1 MKPFHRIPLLACC
14 LFAAFSA
21 SSQEAAAPDTA
32 LLQRGLDFVKGLES
46 FSTEV
51 TMRFDLADKSGRTRD
66 GELTGKLDI
75 AGTDKARFRVNTE
88 QGALELFYGP
98 DSKLIYMEEGNQYVE
113 GDRFGDRR
121 EVLGVMPSN
130 EFSPAQVLLSDFVH
144 GSPSILENITTATT
158 DGQDGAADTPLH
170 IQVSDGEIT
179 TDFWFRRG
187 EQPLLEKFSVDL
199 LKMASA
205 SNPDLTKVVLTYTFA
220 NWNTSPGFAEDHFTF
235 KKPEGATAVDP
246 SAPRGEVESL
256 EGKAAPQIELPLL
269 GGGTMN
275 LASHKDKDVVV
286 LDFWASWCGPCRKGL
301 PIASEVTATFK
312 DKNVVFYAVNVGE
325 NAEAAQGFLDQM
337 KLSMPVALDEQ
348 TVAASK
354 YGAVSIPQMVIIGKD
369 GVVKKV
375 EVGLSPNLKEEL
387 TATLTE
393 LSK

>member
-1 MKPFHRIPLLACC
+1 MNLFPRFSLLACC
-14 LFAAFSA
+14 LLAALTA
-21 SSQEAAAPDTA
+21 SPQEAAAPDTA
-32 LLQRGLDFVKGLES
+32 LLQRGLAFVTGLES
-46 FSTEV
+46 FSTDV
-51 TMRFDLADKSGRTRD
+51 TMRFDLADKSGRTRE

-75 AGTDKARFRVNTE
+75 SGTDKVRFRVVTE
-88 QGALELFYGP
+88 DGAMELFYGP
-98 DSKLIYMEEGNQYVE
+98 ESKIIYLEEDNQYLE

-144 GSPSILENITTATT
+144 GSPSLLENIITATT
-158 DGQDGAADTPLH
+158 DGQDGTADTPLH

-179 TDFWFRRG
+179 SDFWFRRG
-187 EQPLLEKFSVDL
+187 DQPLLEKFSVDL
-199 LKMASA
+199 IKVVPAEM
-205 SNPDLTKVVLTYTFA
+205 TKVLLTYTFT
-220 NWNTSPGFAEDHFTF
+220 NWNTNPGFAADHFTF
-235 KKPEGATAVDP
+235 AMPEGATALKP
-246 SAPRGEVESL
+246 PAPQGKGESL

-301 PIASEVTATFK
+301 PIASEVTATFS

-337 KLSMPVALDEQ
+337 NLSMPVALDEKGE
-348 TVAASK
+348 AATK
-354 YGAVSIPQMVIIGKD
+354 YNAVSIPQMVIIGKD
-369 GVVKKV
+369 GLVKKV
-375 EVGLSPNLKEEL
+375 EVGLSPNLKEDL